1 MAIHNKNPGCAFSI
15 QFIIFIFELKRIISF
30 TVFLID
36 QNYQYKIGK
45 ILCGEMSVLVGAMVL
60 AHVTLARVTLARVTL
75 ARILVIIANLPAV
88 STCPRPY

>member
-45 ILCGEMSVLVGAMVL
+45 ILCGEMSVF
-60 AHVTLARVTLARVTL
+60 VTKVKLSNYHFTMAKSLNA
-75 ARILVIIANLPAV
+75 IKIIK
-88 STCPRPY
+88 SQK